1 MTKITVYITNYNYGQ
16 YIEQAIE
23 SVLSQS
29 IDDWELIVI
38 DDGSSDN
45 SLERID
51 KYRVNEKITII
62 AQENKGLNI
71 TNNVAVRLARGIYI
85 VRLDADD
92 FLDENFLLVLSNIL
106 DQRSDIGLVYPDYY
120 HVDPDG
126 NIIETIRR
134 KKKSTKRSGC

>member
-71 TNNVAVRLARGIYI
+71 TNNVAVRLARGNYMLA
-85 VRLDADD
+85 R
-92 FLDENFLLVLSNIL
+92 
-106 DQRSDIGLVYPDYY
+106 Q
-120 HVDPDG
+120 
-126 NIIETIRR
+126 
-134 KKKSTKRSGC
+134 

>member
-38 DDGSSDN
+38 DDGSTDN
-45 SLERID
+45 SLSGLINI
-51 KYRVNEKITII
+51 VQMKITII

-71 TNNVAVRLARGIYI
+71 TNNVAVRLARGNYI

-92 FLDENFLLVLSNIL
+92 FLDENFVGVVNIL
-106 DQRSDIGLVYPDYY
+106 VRGPI
-120 HVDPDG
+120 
-126 NIIETIRR
+126 
-134 KKKSTKRSGC
+134 